1 MALTPRLDL
10 RQTQQLVLT
19 PQLQQA
25 IKLLQMANLEL
36 SGFIEQEME
45 RNPLLEV
52 GEGEGDSPDASDLE
66 PHELSGFDGDEGIYS
81 ADAGLG
87 GDGVVADGDAP
98 LDADYSV
105 NVFDDA
111 PVDRPMADAGGVNQP
126 GSVGRSSG
134 GGGGGHGDGD
144 SLDQY
149 LSETPDLKTH
159 LSGEMVTV
167 IHDPQRRMI
176 AANLIDLLDDAGY
189 LEAGYADVAERLG
202 VSNEDVL
209 AVLKQLQTLE
219 PTGVF
224 ARNLAECLSLQ
235 LIERDRFD
243 PAMQILV
250 ENLHLLGRHDLMALK
265 RLCAVDDE
273 DLADMIAEVRALNPR
288 PGLVYGEG
296 VAQPVVPDVFV
307 RQAADGTWAVELNN
321 ETLPKVLV
329 NQHYYAQLSTQ
340 ASDKKDKQFLSECLS
355 TANWLVR
362 ALDQRARTIL
372 KVSSEIVRQ
381 QEGFFSH
388 GVRQLRPL
396 TLRDIA
402 DVIDMHESTVSRVTS
417 GKFMATS
424 RGVFELKFF
433 FTSAIQS
440 SEGGEAYSS
449 ESVRDRIRT
458 LIDEEDPAKILSDD
472 RLVDMLKSEGI
483 DIARRTVAKY
493 REAMRIPSSVQRR
506 REKRILVQDTP

>member
-36 SGFIEQEME
+36 SGFIEQEVE
-45 RNPLLEV
+45 RNPLLEI
-52 GEGEGDSPDASDLE
+52 GEGEGDSPETPDGDSY
-66 PHELSGFDGDEGIYS
+66 ELSGFDGDEGVYS

-87 GDGVVADGDAP
+87 GDGMVADSDAP

-111 PVDRPMADAGGVNQP
+111 PLDRPMADAGGVLQP
-126 GSVGRSSG
+126 GPIGNGSPGSSYSAQ
-134 GGGGGHGDGD
+134 DGD
-144 SLDQY
+144 SPDQY
-149 LSETPDLKTH
+149 LSEMPNLKTH
-159 LSGEMVTV
+159 LSQEMTTL
-167 IHDPQRRMI
+167 IHDPQQRLI
-176 AANLIDLLDDAGY
+176 AANLIDLLDEAGY
-189 LEAGYADVAERLG
+189 LEVGYADVAERLG
-202 VSNEDVL
+202 VSADDVQMVL
-209 AVLKQLQTLE
+209 ARLQTLE

-224 ARNLAECLSLQ
+224 ARDLAECLSLQ

-243 PAMQILV
+243 PAMQTLIA
-250 ENLHLLGRHDLMALK
+250 NLHLLGRHDFAALK
-265 RLCAVDDE
+265 RICAVDDE

-288 PGLVYGEG
+288 PGLLYGAG
-296 VAQPVVPDVFV
+296 IAQPVVPDVFV
-307 RQAADGTWAVELNN
+307 RQAMDGSWAVELNN

-329 NQHYYAQLSTQ
+329 NQHYYAQLNART
-340 ASDKKDKQFLSECLS
+340 ADKKDRQFLSECLS

-372 KVSSEIVRQ
+372 KVSSEIVSQ
-381 QEGFFSH
+381 QEGFFTH
-388 GVRQLRPL
+388 GVRHLRPL
-396 TLRDIA
+396 TLRDVA
-402 DVIDMHESTVSRVTS
+402 DAITMHESTVSRVTS

-424 RGVFELKFF
+424 RGIFELKFF
-433 FTSAIQS
+433 FTSAIQAA
-440 SEGGEAYSS
+440 EGGEAYSS
-449 ESVRDRIRT
+449 ESVRARIRT
-458 LIDEEDPAKILSDD
+458 LIDEEDPARILSDD
-472 RLVDMLKSEGI
+472 RLVDMLKEEGI

-506 REKRILVQDTP
+506 REKRILAPSTS